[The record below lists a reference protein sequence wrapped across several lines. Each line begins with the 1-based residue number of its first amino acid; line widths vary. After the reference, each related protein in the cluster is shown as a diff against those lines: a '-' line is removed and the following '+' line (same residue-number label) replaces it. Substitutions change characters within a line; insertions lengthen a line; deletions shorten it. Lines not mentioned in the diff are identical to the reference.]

1 MNSPIYLKKN
11 SVKSA
16 NKKTT
21 NVCERCEGIPLTED
35 MIFVKSFN
43 FFIARSQKCIS
54 KMFLP
59 LSMDKHSIS
68 ALMAG
73 VKLEMYM
80 GVTEGMRT
88 EKEISGG
95 FNY

>member
-1 MNSPIYLKKN
+1 
-11 SVKSA
+11 
-16 NKKTT
+16 
-21 NVCERCEGIPLTED
+21 
-35 MIFVKSFN
+35 
-43 FFIARSQKCIS
+43 
-54 KMFLP
+54 
-59 LSMDKHSIS
+59 MDKHSIS